1 MFLRVYKRTDKKA
14 LQHLFFDTVHHV
26 CTAHYAA
33 EQLWAWAPA
42 VPNREAWETLDK
54 GYCFVVDYEKNPVGF
69 AAMSPDGVLEML
81 YVHKAFQRRGI
92 ARQLLRHMMQWA
104 ASHAIP
110 SLFTDASLTARP
122 FFERHGFQVMATQQP
137 ILGGIALPNFRMKKD
152 LEPSPAI
159 QTSA

>member
-1 MFLRVYKRTDKKA
+1 MFLRLYKRTDKKA

-26 CTAHYAA
+26 CAAHYAA

-42 VPNREAWETLDK
+42 MPNREAWETLDK

-92 ARQLLRHMMQWA
+92 AGALLKQLYRLARKKGMIVLKVSA
-104 ASHAIP
+104 PEHAR
-110 SLFTDASLTARP
+110 S
-122 FFERHGFQVMATQQP
+122 FFEQQGFVGAPNTVPQSQEPV
-137 ILGGIALPNFRMKKD
+137 LGLVYMEKQLDSAA
-152 LEPSPAI
+152 PA
-159 QTSA
+159 S